1 MGRLF
6 TTVQWLFSD
15 FLENFSR
22 AMQDAVPCFFVAS
35 NGTEVRWR
43 FSQCA
48 RINRYPLFMR
58 SHFPWK
64 SGTLWMSNPQL
75 KTHHRQKPLRTKPHP
90 QDMRDAHPHYLSP
103 SRATQKTETVSPHN
117 WTDDFAAFRC
127 PHSNFPY
134 ISTHSSPLWM
144 KIQPKNGIFHYT
156 PHNSP
161 YSTELRDPYP
171 FQKTVS
177 VPAYT
182 AHSIQVKNNRAI
194 MWSTGC
200 TFYTHTHTHIEK
212 CISFLLQTIGN
223 ISHKRHTQTQ
233 KMNQIL
239 LLFCVYV
246 YKTGVNVAHTH
257 TKQENVMDIK
267 CLRLEIT

>member
-64 SGTLWMSNPQL
+64 SGTLWMSIPQL
-75 KTHHRQKPLRTKPHP
+75 KTRHCQKPRRTKPHP

-127 PHSNFPY
+127 PHSNFPCTY
-134 ISTHSSPLWM
+134 PSIRHLSQWKYNQKMESSTILHTIRHTRKTPWSIS
-144 KIQPKNGIFHYT
+144 IAKNSLRTRT
-156 PHNSP
+156 PHI
-161 YSTELRDPYP
+161 P
-171 FQKTVS
+171 FK
-177 VPAYT
+177 
-182 AHSIQVKNNRAI
+182 
-194 MWSTGC
+194 
-200 TFYTHTHTHIEK
+200 
-212 CISFLLQTIGN
+212 
-223 ISHKRHTQTQ
+223 
-233 KMNQIL
+233 
-239 LLFCVYV
+239 
-246 YKTGVNVAHTH
+246 
-257 TKQENVMDIK
+257 
-267 CLRLEIT
+267 